1 VVLDRGCHLVHQIR
15 PRNIEHAIERLAGLR
30 CRETLTGTEHLV
42 VYRRDLVPMA
52 VTAGLHI
59 SFHYW
64 LIERNLVYNRV
75 SVTTSE
81 SGSPQAAILGL
92 PTPQF
97 PDFLQPDP
105 GEAHLLSLVIAL
117 SGTPHLLSALL
128 LGSVTVEVSGWSTN
142 HSRRRSSSCGALLNQ
157 PDTKGSH
164 RPVLTVVISLYS
176 R

>member
-1 VVLDRGCHLVHQIR
+1 VCPDVVLDRGCHLVHQIR

-105 GEAHLLSLVIAL
+105 GGGSSPFSRDRFVRNSTSAIGAAPRFGYRGGLWMVYEPLTTTVILL
-117 SGTPHLLSALL
+117 
-128 LGSVTVEVSGWSTN
+128 WSPPEPAR
-142 HSRRRSSSCGALLNQ
+142 HERES
-157 PDTKGSH
+157 
-164 RPVLTVVISLYS
+164 
-176 R
+176 